1 MSQENVELVKALFEA
16 FAARDHVAA
25 AELLHSEVE
34 IRPAIVGGPE
44 GAVYRGR
51 EGNRQFWDDIDA
63 AWTEFRISP
72 DEFRD
77 LGGEVLVLGRAFAL
91 APGSNIALDEPAASV
106 ATVDHGHID

>member
-1 MSQENVELVKALFEA
+1 MFET
-16 FAARDHVAA
+16 FAARDHAAA
-25 AELLHSEVE
+25 AELLDSEVE

-72 DEFRD
+72 DDFRD

-91 APGSNIALDEPAASV
+91 APG
-106 ATVDHGHID
+106 ATLPSMSRRHGSPL